1 MTLTTQTV
9 ELDQHTG
16 LPEVPEGYFWRV
28 GEIDEKYGTGNWS
41 SGGRLKPGV
50 SLMKTGYVTKRKEI
64 PIYGTRW
71 WNKRT
76 QVDTEFKQWSELDT
90 VTVIQR
96 LFTGWAAAPG
106 EVPEIGIECGGMG
119 SINGPLTTIHYEVPI
134 TPEGIKWIAEG
145 ILADFQA
152 AEKWRKQVEDEKRY
166 VKENLYGDYPPKK
179 LES

>member
-50 SLMKTGYVTKRKEI
+50 SLMKMDYVVKKEAT
-64 PIYGTRW
+64 PIFGTRW
-71 WNKRT
+71 WNKHT
-76 QVDTEFKQWSELDT
+76 QVDAEVREWSELEP
-90 VTVIQR
+90 VTMIQR

-106 EVPEIGIECGGMG
+106 EVPDIGIECGGMG
-119 SINGPLTTIHYEVPI
+119 SINGPLTTIHYEIPI

-145 ILADFQA
+145 IFADFQA
-152 AEKWRKQVEDEKRY
+152 AEKWRKQIEDEKRY